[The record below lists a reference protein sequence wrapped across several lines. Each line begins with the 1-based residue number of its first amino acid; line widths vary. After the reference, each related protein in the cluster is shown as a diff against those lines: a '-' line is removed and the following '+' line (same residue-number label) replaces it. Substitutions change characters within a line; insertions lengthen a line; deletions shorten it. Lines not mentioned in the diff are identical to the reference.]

1 MEASKIT
8 KGLEYKLIASR
19 GKKINSNNFG
29 LQFIDTET
37 NSIRIGIITSKK
49 LGNAVQR
56 NFAKRRIKALFNK
69 VLLKT
74 DIHKKDYIII
84 GKKGILFEKFDSLYE
99 ELNLIFKKIDR

>member
-1 MEASKIT
+1 MQASKIT
-8 KGLEYKLIASR
+8 KGLEYKLIASS

-37 NSIRIGIITSKK
+37 NSIRFGIIASKK

-56 NFAKRRIKALFNK
+56 NYAKRRIRALFNK

-74 DIHKKDYIII
+74 DINKKDYVIV

-99 ELNLIFKKIDR
+99 ELNLILKNIDR

>member
-1 MEASKIT
+1 MKASKIT
-8 KGLEYKLIASR
+8 KGLEYKLIATS

-29 LQFIDTET
+29 LQFIDTEKT
-37 NSIRIGIITSKK
+37 SIRVGIIASKK

-56 NFAKRRIKALFNK
+56 NYAKRRIRALFNK

-74 DIHKKDYIII
+74 DINKKDYVIV

-99 ELNLIFKKIDR
+99 ELNLMFKKIDR